1 MNPKELSVILCERSE
16 IRSFIETHHYS
27 KSINGVKSTFCFKI
41 LFKERLVGAILFGQ
55 LSTTAWKKFSN
66 VEEEVLELRRL
77 VLVDAAKKNS
87 ESRVISKAI
96 KQIKKASSAVKFIVS
111 YADPNYGH
119 TGVIYRASNFKFVG
133 MSGKDKGFVDT
144 ETGKLYHSRALR
156 TKYKGEYKPFVL
168 RLREKLDKGL
178 LKPIDLKPKYCYVY
192 AL

>member
-96 KQIKKASSAVKFIVS
+96 KQIKKANSAVKFIVS

>member
-16 IRSFIETHHYS
+16 IKSFIETHHYS

-55 LSTTAWKKFSN
+55 LSTTAWKKFSS

-96 KQIKKASSAVKFIVS
+96 KQIKKASSTVKFIVS

>member
-55 LSTTAWKKFSN
+55 LSTTAWKKFSS

-96 KQIKKASSAVKFIVS
+96 KQIKKASSTVKFIVS

>member
-55 LSTTAWKKFSN
+55 LSTTAWKKFSS

-96 KQIKKASSAVKFIVS
+96 KQIKKESSTVKFIVS